1 MRTLTKGLSG
11 LALGMGILL
20 AATAYAADS
29 ADKYQ
34 VTGPVLEV
42 TDTIIAVQKGKNRWE
57 VARDAGTKVNGDL
70 KVGSKV
76 TIKYRMVA
84 TTVDV
89 KAAAETK
96 AAPKKKAAGK

>member
-1 MRTLTKGLSG
+1 MQKLTRILMGLS
-11 LALGMGILL
+11 LAVLL
-20 AATAYAADS
+20 AASAIAAES

-42 TDTIIAVQKGKNRWE
+42 TDSMIAVQKGKDRWE

-89 KAAAETK
+89 KAAETK

>member
-1 MRTLTKGLSG
+1 MRKIAKVLAGLTLVCLI
-11 LALGMGILL
+11 AV
-20 AATAYAADS
+20 AAAAAES

-42 TDTIIAVQKGKNRWE
+42 TDTMIAVQKGKDRWE
-57 VARDAGTKVNGDL
+57 VARDAGTKVTGDL
-70 KVGSKV
+70 KKGSKV

-89 KAAAETK
+89 KPEAA
-96 AAPKKKAAGK
+96 KKSK